1 MNWFWL
7 NIPLGAVF
15 FLAIAGIPF
24 WMVIRHPDYR
34 PASTD
39 ATGKGPTAQAR
50 AVMVT
55 GMTGRPT
62 APAEHRNPRELVSAS
77 AADRG

>member
-15 FLAIAGIPF
+15 FLAMAGIPL

-39 ATGKGPTAQAR
+39 AAGKRATAQAGTVTVAGTDR
-50 AVMVT
+50 PAVP
-55 GMTGRPT
+55 GEICDR
-62 APAEHRNPRELVSAS
+62 RELVGAS
-77 AADRG
+77 ARDRG